1 MRVVCKLRVVVMEKQ
16 IHKSGIQNKK
26 NNMKI
31 NNYFGVL
38 LTAGLALTACS
49 SDDSN
54 TEQVRTTYTMTID
67 ATKGANEAASR
78 ATTRALSLDG
88 NTLNASWATSERV
101 YVQGKK
107 LSDNSYFW
115 FEGSIQP
122 QYAGTTTRLNGVI
135 SLPTSF
141 SISIDDAIS
150 TPHKLTLQFPRSG
163 DLDYSGQVGTLADIA
178 AKYDYAKAEEVR
190 VDIEADKVVGVSP
203 VTFVN
208 QQAIVK
214 FTLKTS
220 DGSALLSPTALTIEY
235 GEKSLSLTSIPDATY
250 GTNGNGVLYV
260 AIPGFSDK
268 AVTLTATVA
277 DATYTFTKSGVTFEN
292 GKYYAIGLKMEKGG
306 NNLRPSKH
314 YP

>member
-1 MRVVCKLRVVVMEKQ
+1 MRVPCKLRVVVMEKQ
-16 IHKSGIQNKK
+16 LHKSGIQIRE

-38 LTAGLALTACS
+38 LTVGLALTACS

-54 TEQVRTTYTMTID
+54 TEQVRKTYTMTID

-78 ATTRALSLDG
+78 AATRALSLDG
-88 NTLNASWATSERV
+88 NTLNTLWATTERV

-115 FEGSIQP
+115 FEGYLQP
-122 QYAGTTTRLNGVI
+122 QSAGTTTQLNGVI
-135 SLPTSF
+135 SLPGSF
-141 SISIDDAIS
+141 KISIDDAIG
-150 TPHKLTLQFPRSG
+150 TPHKLTLQFPRPYV
-163 DLDYSGQVGTLADIA
+163 LDYTGQIGTLADIA
-178 AKYDYAKAEEVR
+178 AKYDYAKAEEVM

-214 FTLKTS
+214 FTLKDKA
-220 DGSALLSPTALTIEY
+220 DGTTLLNPTALTIQY
-235 GEKSLSLTSIPDATY
+235 GEESLSLTSIPSTTY

-277 DATYTFTKSGVTFEN
+277 GGTYTFTKSGVTFVN
-292 GKYYAIGLKMEKGG
+292 GQYYEINVKMKK
-306 NNLRPSKH
+306 NT
-314 YP
+314 

>member
-1 MRVVCKLRVVVMEKQ
+1 
-16 IHKSGIQNKK
+16 
-26 NNMKI
+26 MKI

-38 LTAGLALTACS
+38 LTIGLALTACS

-78 ATTRALSLDG
+78 ATTRALTLTGS
-88 NTLNASWATSERV
+88 TLNATWATTERV

-115 FEGSIQP
+115 FEGYLQP
-122 QYAGTTTRLNGVI
+122 HSAGTTTQLNGVI

-141 SISIDDAIS
+141 SISIDDAIG
-150 TPHKLTLQFPRSG
+150 TPHKLTLQFPRPYI
-163 DLDYSGQVGTLADIA
+163 LDYTGQIGTLADIA
-178 AKYDYAKAEEVR
+178 AKYEYAKATDVG
-190 VDIEADKVVGVSP
+190 VDIEADKVVGVEP

-214 FTLKTS
+214 FTLKDKA
-220 DGSALLSPTALTIEY
+220 DGTTLLNPTALTIQY
-235 GEKSLSLTSIPDATY
+235 GEESLSLTSIPSTTY

-277 DATYTFTKSGVTFEN
+277 DDTYTFTKSGVTFVN
-292 GKYYAIGLKMEKGG
+292 GKYYEINVKMKK
-306 NNLRPSKH
+306 NT
-314 YP
+314 